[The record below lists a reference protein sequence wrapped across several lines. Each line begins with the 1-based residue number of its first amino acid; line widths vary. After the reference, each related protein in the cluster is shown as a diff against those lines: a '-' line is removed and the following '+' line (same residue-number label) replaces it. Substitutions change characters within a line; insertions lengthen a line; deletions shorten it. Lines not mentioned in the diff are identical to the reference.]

1 MSSTARVSRSRRTA
15 AVAATLAVV
24 ALGGSLALPTQ
35 AFADEVKGA
44 KLSVQAPASVGFA
57 GQPVAFT
64 ETITNTGEKTTDF
77 LLELGT
83 TSDLGTPSDAIT
95 IDYRNPTT
103 GSWESVPLSF
113 QSGPGSASYEGSVP
127 GITVAAGRTVTV
139 DLRIGAPMGLP
150 HHGATNGGFDS
161 IGLRS
166 VVTAPGGWVTLAEQ
180 TRTIGVDS
188 IRTSLASVP
197 DTAVAGGAPIEFD
210 AVLTN
215 ATASGYVNL
224 GNVLFSDPHATVQIR
239 KADGTWDTLAK
250 VTGGVGDELSGV
262 YLQGR
267 NSGIAAGRTETT
279 RVRVA
284 YDVNTP
290 LGATRLSPCLFVNEG
305 DAPFEGTTMCETG
318 STVTVLAP
326 APTPT
331 AAPTTAK
338 PAAAKPATRKPT
350 APAAVKPAAEV
361 KPAAAPAA
369 PAPAAAPAV
378 AAPAPQA
385 AAPAAAAPAAQTTGE
400 LAATGSGSGTAPA
413 IAAAVL
419 ATLGAG
425 AVLLGR
431 RLRRRS

>member
-15 AVAATLAVV
+15 ALAATLGVV

-77 LLELGT
+77 LLELDT

-150 HHGATNGGFDS
+150 HDGATNGGFDS

-166 VVTAPGGWVTLAEQ
+166 VVTAPGGWVKLAEQ

-250 VTGGVGDELSGV
+250 VTGDELSGV

-305 DAPFEGTTMCETG
+305 DTPFKGTTMCETD

-326 APTPT
+326 APTPTATPT

-369 PAPAAAPAV
+369 AAAV

-385 AAPAAAAPAAQTTGE
+385 PAPAAVAPAAQTTGE